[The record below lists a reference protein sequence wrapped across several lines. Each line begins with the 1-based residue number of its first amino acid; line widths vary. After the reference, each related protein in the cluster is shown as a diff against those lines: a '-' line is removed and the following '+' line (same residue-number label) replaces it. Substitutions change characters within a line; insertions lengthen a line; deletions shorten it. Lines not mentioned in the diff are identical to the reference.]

1 MKKALYILLLVAELV
16 GGFWFLVLAT
26 SVTGWGYFYLVTA
39 VWAALTALL
48 LVKQKKTCDASGKRR
63 IKVAIAL
70 VMLLP
75 AAGGLAGLIW
85 FIWGMASAGVI

>member
-48 LVKQKKTCDASGKRR
+48 FVKQKKTCDASGKRR

-75 AAGGLAGLIW
+75 AVGGLAGLIW
-85 FIWGMASAGVI
+85 FVWGMASAGVI

>member
-1 MKKALYILLLVAELV
+1 MKKALYTLLLVAELV

-85 FIWGMASAGVI
+85 FVWGMASAGVI